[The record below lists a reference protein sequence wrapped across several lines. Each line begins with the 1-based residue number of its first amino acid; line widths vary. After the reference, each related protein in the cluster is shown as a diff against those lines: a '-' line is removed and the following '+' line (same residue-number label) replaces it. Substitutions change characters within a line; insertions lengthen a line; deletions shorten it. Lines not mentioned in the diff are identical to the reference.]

1 MPQDWEGATQCPSV
15 LLLSVVPQRDL
26 PSWLESPVV
35 IAQRCQQRAAT
46 LHSPDCPLHCKQ
58 VLPKVSSDPR
68 KPLAAQVQEV
78 IMALVLQDHFR
89 QREKIPWARPALQG
103 AQGAVGTRQVGQR
116 LTWGCLAAP
125 QMGGGLGTK
134 LKTSTQLPVLTFVT
148 LRIDFLGHFVL
159 VENSRV
165 LSLHRQNMLETCLG

>member
-1 MPQDWEGATQCPSV
+1 MVVSCLHISVFRQNKSLYMPQDWEGATQCPSV

-68 KPLAAQVQEV
+68 KPLDAQVQEV

-89 QREKIPWARPALQG
+89 QREKIPLGQACSAG
-103 AQGAVGTRQVGQR
+103 GTRGSGNK
-116 LTWGCLAAP
+116 T
-125 QMGGGLGTK
+125 GGAKAHLGM
-134 LKTSTQLPVLTFVT
+134 LSCSSNGWWFGDQ
-148 LRIDFLGHFVL
+148 
-159 VENSRV
+159 VENFYPVAS
-165 LSLHRQNMLETCLG
+165 SDFCYPQN